1 MDEKTLKAAMARIAI
16 VLGALAG
23 STESAQGQVMEE
35 FVYDALG
42 RLISVVPAD
51 GRQYKFEYDR
61 AGNWTATGP
70 ATGTSPKPD
79 TPTPVD
85 PTPKL
90 FERTITVPASS
101 GQLNTLRRLA
111 EYAGYSGRQPA
122 RIVFEV
128 VPGVSILGIRGNA
141 AIDSGTWPTDKYATS
156 ITLKVA
162 GVVQGHG
169 GTGGTSGTDGQP
181 GGDAVIARLPM
192 RVEVLAGG
200 ALMGGGGGG
209 GGGAP
214 SPRLS
219 VIIGPRPGGGG
230 GGGYPDGLGGAGS
243 TVQPGPQPGL
253 PGSMG
258 GEGGLGLPN
267 LTGQGG
273 KGGAAGKRGEPG
285 RPSYHGSVPASEAPK
300 PGEGGEAGRAIRTN
314 GHYVELVDLGGAI
327 VGLKE

>member
-1 MDEKTLKAAMARIAI
+1 MDEKTLKATVARIAI

-23 STESAQGQVMEE
+23 STESAQAQVMEE
-35 FVYDALG
+35 FFYDALG
-42 RLISVVPAD
+42 RLVSVVPAD

-169 GTGGTSGTDGQP
+169 GTGGASGTDGQP

-230 GGGYPDGLGGAGS
+230 GGRVSRWPWGS
-243 TVQPGPQPGL
+243 RI
-253 PGSMG
+253 
-258 GEGGLGLPN
+258 N
-267 LTGQGG
+267 
-273 KGGAAGKRGEPG
+273 GAARATA
-285 RPSYHGSVPASEAPK
+285 RPSWKYGW
-300 PGEGGEAGRAIRTN
+300 
-314 GHYVELVDLGGAI
+314 
-327 VGLKE
+327 